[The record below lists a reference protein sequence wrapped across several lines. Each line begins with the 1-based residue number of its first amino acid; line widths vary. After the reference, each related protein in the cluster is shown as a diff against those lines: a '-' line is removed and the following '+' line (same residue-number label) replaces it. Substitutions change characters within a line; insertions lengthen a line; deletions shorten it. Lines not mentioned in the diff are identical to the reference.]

1 MELDTLRKAL
11 HSMWPVA
18 YAEVS
23 CSSNLHAVTLEE
35 HLVSTA
41 QLIVELFSERLNYL
55 ERRYKSAEHCI
66 GSLREMAY
74 LTGLL
79 HDLGKASVYYMNKFI
94 AKTVG
99 GPRRSEHQEKC
110 RENKLQFVYH
120 EYVAP
125 LIIIHTLHNELSSHA
140 RDRSG
145 IYAMI
150 NTYYTISRVI
160 ARHHAAMTERHP
172 MELMNLMTGFGRTGN
187 VLTEVLKGLCEKE
200 SNVDDLLRV
209 LKKNCM
215 SRFCSEF
222 LEKILSNLSAAC
234 TNPSSA
240 MVHLKVLKAF
250 NLESCDVINEYDSYR
265 ITSTLAGFL
274 IVADNLVSSY
284 CEKRV
289 SDDETTPAYV
299 EIWKRELRAKL
310 GKLENRILAE
320 RCQW

>member
-1 MELDTLRKAL
+1 LRRAL

-79 HDLGKASVYYMNKFI
+79 HDLGKASVYYMNNFI

-140 RDRSG
+140 RDRSE

-250 NLESCDVINEYDSYR
+250 DLKSCSGINEYDSYR
-265 ITSTLAGFL
+265 IVSTLAGFL
-274 IVADNLVSSY
+274 IVADNMVASY
-284 CEKRV
+284 CENRV
-289 SDDETTPAYV
+289 SDDESTPAYV
-299 EIWKRELRAKL
+299 EIWRRELKAKPSGL
-310 GKLENRILAE
+310 KDKYLTE
-320 RCQW
+320 RCLWL